1 MGTSNVENAEQTVK
15 NYQKVIANYQLF
27 IEMKKIVLLFFI
39 FAIGINASAQNKKNV
54 HKVDKITIP
63 GNFLIVKD
71 LDGTF
76 DYYYYEGEMGNHV
89 KNGNFS
95 IKGSATHEEKL
106 RRETNIYNESY
117 SATGKY
123 VDGWLDGTVVIKHR
137 FSRNNEFQEWTLT
150 AHFKNGLPNGE
161 WKTVYKDVGT
171 NNTYAV
177 CHFDDGMLVG
187 KVDLNW
193 NGGNN
198 SDFTDSHIKSM
209 TGEFDTNGNY
219 HGKWILKK
227 TDGNIYEF
235 EFEHGAMYRYIRRD
249 NNGKVANK
257 DDQDP
262 FLIQKAREAAVRY
275 ANGEVTVEDLK
286 KQGFKTS
293 LSDSYSDKVKGDVL
307 IDFVRSKKIFIESL
321 YGGQKP
327 LPDSRYFFYAV
338 PSYLQITYLPPVPDY
353 MMNYIL
359 SQWNRQAEE
368 YKNHGSYMARKGINL
383 NENLLAYDVFSEKND
398 GGDKVL
404 YNRIWTTNID
414 TLIYIN
420 YGTWNEYTS
429 ADRVEAIPADQ
440 NNSMKVYYLTAQQK
454 DTMNA
459 MAQKTQNA
467 ALQYILKTLASKYH
481 KVIPD
486 TAYSSSNDARRHYIG
501 YYKEEGGGEFAESF
515 TLFIHKNSAELKDI
529 KKVTTVWDT
538 IVQLKSVLDYSE
550 KQLKNT
556 DETIYSI
563 YKQNNSDDILTD
575 DPDKCKENI
584 NRRQKT
590 EINYQCFSSLKN
602 TIQKELNSRIENT
615 MSGKVEFADLQN
627 RYRTFYNAIDFNIY
641 DKAAKTDNERLGASY
656 QTMLK
661 FDTIANLCEAY
672 YSLVDSIDQSV
683 VKFKHINN
691 AFQEYKA
698 GIHLPTDTE
707 SLPSLRAIVREIES
721 IQRHI
726 NSSDLKALN
735 KQIKST
741 KDPSEKIRLLKE

>member
-368 YKNHGSYMARKGINL
+368 YKNHGSYMAR
-383 NENLLAYDVFSEKND
+383 
-398 GGDKVL
+398 
-404 YNRIWTTNID
+404 
-414 TLIYIN
+414 
-420 YGTWNEYTS
+420 
-429 ADRVEAIPADQ
+429 
-440 NNSMKVYYLTAQQK
+440 
-454 DTMNA
+454 
-459 MAQKTQNA
+459 
-467 ALQYILKTLASKYH
+467 
-481 KVIPD
+481 
-486 TAYSSSNDARRHYIG
+486 
-501 YYKEEGGGEFAESF
+501 
-515 TLFIHKNSAELKDI
+515 
-529 KKVTTVWDT
+529 
-538 IVQLKSVLDYSE
+538 
-550 KQLKNT
+550 
-556 DETIYSI
+556 
-563 YKQNNSDDILTD
+563 
-575 DPDKCKENI
+575 
-584 NRRQKT
+584 
-590 EINYQCFSSLKN
+590 
-602 TIQKELNSRIENT
+602 
-615 MSGKVEFADLQN
+615 
-627 RYRTFYNAIDFNIY
+627 
-641 DKAAKTDNERLGASY
+641 
-656 QTMLK
+656 
-661 FDTIANLCEAY
+661 
-672 YSLVDSIDQSV
+672 
-683 VKFKHINN
+683 
-691 AFQEYKA
+691 
-698 GIHLPTDTE
+698 
-707 SLPSLRAIVREIES
+707 
-721 IQRHI
+721 
-726 NSSDLKALN
+726 
-735 KQIKST
+735 
-741 KDPSEKIRLLKE
+741 